1 VIRMAYHLV
10 HIGFGNMVVAERIV
24 AIINPSS
31 APIKR
36 LKEESKESGLLI
48 DATQGRK
55 TRAILVMDSRHVIL
69 SAIQPE
75 TISSRFEPQTNT
87 EERDEKGPAF
97 YSVRA

>member
-1 VIRMAYHLV
+1 MIPVAYHLV

-36 LKEESKESGLLI
+36 LKEESRESGLLI

-75 TISSRFEPQTNT
+75 TISSRFVPQ
-87 EERDEKGPAF
+87 EDVDEKGQTLYP
-97 YSVRA
+97 VRA

>member
-1 VIRMAYHLV
+1 MIPVAYHLV

-36 LKEESKESGLLI
+36 LKEESRESGLLI

-75 TISSRFEPQTNT
+75 TISSRFEPQSDL
-87 EERDEKGPAF
+87 EERDE
-97 YSVRA
+97 

>member
-1 VIRMAYHLV
+1 MSGRLV
-10 HIGFGNMVVAERIV
+10 HVGFGNMVAADKVV

-36 LKEESKESGLLI
+36 LREEAREAGLLV

-55 TRAILVMDSRHVIL
+55 TRAVLVMDSRHIVI

-75 TISSRFEPQTNT
+75 TISARFE
-87 EERDEKGPAF
+87 EAGMDDADETRGGLEQ
-97 YSVRA
+97 